1 MWPKRTEKLWD
12 DNNSSQQ
19 EFDCQLIEMKYEF
32 REIEDE
38 RKKNKFQ
45 RIKCAENTSDI
56 THWLWSFHLI
66 IIRNPNNTENLFKQQ
81 KLDLKLSAHVAKHTK
96 DTQKM

>member
-56 THWLWSFHLI
+56 TDHTLAMIFSF
-66 IIRNPNNTENLFKQQ
+66 NYYPKS
-81 KLDLKLSAHVAKHTK
+81 K
-96 DTQKM
+96 